1 MFCPYCGTPEQNSK
15 TYCRRCGEWLSAL
28 SSKPQ
33 QRMKVMMVFNALN
46 TFMALFAAVILYATY
61 LGTPEI
67 KWSVYVGAALCSVI
81 AVHQMIS
88 FAFALELRLR
98 SRHIDKDLTP
108 ATHGVEAGFAAQ
120 IEGRDT
126 NRILNMPSVTED
138 TTAMLQDAPRAT
150 NKSQIE
156 SNSD

>member
-15 TYCRRCGEWLSAL
+15 TYCRRCGEWLAAL

-46 TFMALFAAVILYATY
+46 SFMALFAAVILYGTY

-98 SRHIDKDLTP
+98 SRGIDKDLTL
-108 ATHGVEAGFAAQ
+108 ATHGVEAGFADQ
-120 IEGRDT
+120 IEDRDT
-126 NRILNMPSVTED
+126 NRILSMPSVTED
-138 TTAMLQDAPRAT
+138 TTAMLKDAPRRGT
-150 NKSQIE
+150 TTPQ
-156 SNSD
+156 D